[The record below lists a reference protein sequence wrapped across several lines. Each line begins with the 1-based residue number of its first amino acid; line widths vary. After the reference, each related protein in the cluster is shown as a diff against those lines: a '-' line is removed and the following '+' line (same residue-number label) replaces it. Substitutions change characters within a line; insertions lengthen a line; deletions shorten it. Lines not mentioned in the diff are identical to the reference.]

1 MDQGHILPKTS
12 AGMLQQVSPMTP
24 HTEPVWRGALS
35 RPRWVSGCRV
45 EGRVGSSG
53 AHSSAVDWGMRSGI
67 LESFRLEHSTTLA
80 SQRHLWGQ
88 ATSLVHSLFRW

>member
-1 MDQGHILPKTS
+1 MDEGCILPKLS
-12 AGMLQQVSPMTP
+12 AGMLQPVSPKITP
-24 HTEPVWRGALS
+24 PTLPELVWRRALS
-35 RPRWVSGCRV
+35 RPRWVSGCW
-45 EGRVGSSG
+45 GGGSSG